1 MIIRRGLRPVLL
13 AIVLLLRLIDRRS
26 FGTVKVAVLVISP
39 AVRRGAPP
47 SVGRPAPPSP
57 ITIILVSIPVPVTVV
72 PATRAAG
79 SFAVP
84 TGAVGR
90 RRTFFE
96 TPDRG
101 RGILGPLK
109 SS

>member
-13 AIVLLLRLIDRRS
+13 AIVVLLGLIDRRS
-26 FGTVKVAVLVISP
+26 FSAVEVALPVISP

-47 SVGRPAPPSP
+47 SVGRPASPSP
-57 ITIILVSIPVPVTVV
+57 IAIIPLSVPFPVGIV
-72 PATRAAG
+72 PAARAAG

-90 RRTFFE
+90 RRAFFE
-96 TPDRG
+96 APDGG